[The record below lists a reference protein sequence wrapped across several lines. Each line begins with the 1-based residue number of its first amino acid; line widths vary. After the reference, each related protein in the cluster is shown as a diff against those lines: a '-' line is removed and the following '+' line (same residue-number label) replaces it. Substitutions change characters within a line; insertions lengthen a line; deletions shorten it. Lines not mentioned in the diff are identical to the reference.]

1 MRGKKDDASGP
12 RIAIA
17 DNPTEP
23 PRRPHHHGELPRQGA
38 PPLARARTDNVKG
51 SAVGEGERE
60 EAQAA
65 RAAPVS
71 LPISTSRAGRG
82 EARRGETRRGLAL
95 VWTRW
100 RRRRSSRG
108 RGREMEVVGVRATV
122 PLLSLP
128 YACGIC
134 DIGISLGVFVSQLIR
149 FF

>member
-82 EARRGETRRGLAL
+82 EARRDETGFGFGLDTMEEEEIEPRERERDGGGGGACYCSSPL
-95 VWTRW
+95 SPLCLCTRVEYVILG
-100 RRRRSSRG
+100 S
-108 RGREMEVVGVRATV
+108 
-122 PLLSLP
+122 LSVSP
-128 YACGIC
+128 C
-134 DIGISLGVFVSQLIR
+134 LG
-149 FF
+149 